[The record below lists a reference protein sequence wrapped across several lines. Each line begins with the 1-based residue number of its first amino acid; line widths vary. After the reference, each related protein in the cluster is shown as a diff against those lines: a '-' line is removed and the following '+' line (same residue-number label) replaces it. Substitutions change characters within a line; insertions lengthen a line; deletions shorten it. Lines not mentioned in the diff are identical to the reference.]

1 MAHNL
6 DRTWMWHPSFH
17 EDVPD
22 TSGLFV
28 HFRRRFKLDC
38 QPPSNLVIQITA
50 DTKYKLYVNSQ
61 QVAFGPV
68 KGDAK
73 LWFYD
78 HVDIGPYLRQGE
90 KHVAIHVLRLFFND
104 AYAPSF
110 PRLPSGGLRVK
121 TEAENEPFASLLESS
136 EMWEAAIDPYGML
149 RVDEPEDLFLHV
161 YERTSATSENRLTWC
176 PAKLLEFD
184 NQFGH
189 ATPWKLSPRM
199 IPQSRIQRVAMKRVH
214 NVKSDIAQEVW
225 QAKLCSN
232 TATADDQ
239 TSLKLPPGSTHSI
252 EVEADGHLTAFIRA
266 RFQRPQRGGAS
277 LQVMYSESYED
288 DPGATPWA
296 RKKDNR
302 CDYTKGLY
310 GTKDIYQFRGQDN
323 FEPLGYHP
331 NEPER
336 EIFMPFHF
344 RTFRFLR
351 IEISAGPDGLAFE
364 DLEVDSVH
372 YPLEVTASFEA
383 DQQGSENNKL
393 WQQLWSTSIRTL
405 TNCMHD
411 CYEDCPFYEQLQ
423 YAMDT
428 RSSALFTY
436 NISGD
441 DRLAR
446 QAIVQLHNSFDASI
460 GLTASRSPS
469 YRPQIIPHFSLYWIM
484 AVSDHYL
491 HRGDAKFTSRFL
503 PVIDAILAFF
513 ETRIGSSGL
522 VHSDPESGV
531 WYYVDWALEW
541 IPYGVPPA
549 FSRTGISTYTNQ
561 LYAYG
566 LQVSAGLFRDLG
578 RPAVAEEFLTRSEK
592 IVRRVREACYDGEFF
607 TDTISSDSTEKDY
620 SKHCQFW
627 AVLSGCV
634 KGREAQELMRNSL
647 QGPAAGKLVQ
657 ESISMSFY
665 TLRAL
670 STAGSTVYNEAFP
683 SFWTVWKK
691 QLSQNLTT
699 WVEDQGGQRSDC
711 HAWGSI
717 PIYEATVE
725 VAGVSPALP
734 GWKAIKF
741 SPRIDLFPSLEAT
754 VPLDMVDGKTRGL
767 VRVTWTKD
775 ENADTNLQ
783 LGLDIATDETMTVNI
798 LIPGH
803 EQVLQGTSGQWDFV
817 IKAA

>member
-6 DRTWMWHPSFH
+6 DRTWMWHPSFR
-17 EDVPD
+17 EDIPD

-78 HVDIGPYLRQGE
+78 NVDIGPYLRQGE
-90 KHVAIHVLRLFFND
+90 NHIAIHVLRLFIND

-121 TEAENEPFASLLESS
+121 AETENEPFAALLESS
-136 EMWEAAIDPYGML
+136 EMWETAIDPYSML
-149 RVDEPEDLFLHV
+149 RVDEPEDFFLHV

-176 PAKLLEFD
+176 LAKLLEFD

-189 ATPWKLSPRM
+189 TTPWKLSPRM
-199 IPQSRIQRVAMKRVH
+199 IPQSRIQRVALKRVH
-214 NVKSDIAQEVW
+214 NVKSDIAQEAW

-232 TATADDQ
+232 TTTADDQ
-239 TSLKLPPGSTHSI
+239 TSLKLPPGSNHSI

-266 RFQRPQRGGAS
+266 RFQRPQRRGAS

-296 RKKDNR
+296 RKKDDR

-310 GTKDIYQFRGQDN
+310 GTKDIYQFRGQVN
-323 FEPLGYHP
+323 FEPLGYHL
-331 NEPER
+331 NESER

-351 IEISAGPDGLAFE
+351 IEISAGPDGLAFD

-405 TNCMHD
+405 ANCMHD

-446 QAIVQLHNSFDASI
+446 QALVQLHNSFDASI

-469 YRPQIIPHFSLYWIM
+469 YRPQVIPHFSLYWIM

-491 HRGDAKFTSRFL
+491 HRGDAKFTARFL
-503 PVIDAILAFF
+503 PVIDAVLAFF

-522 VHSDPESGV
+522 VHSDPEPGV

-561 LYAYG
+561 IYAYA

-578 RPAVAEEFLTRSEK
+578 RPAVAEEFLARSEK
-592 IVRRVREACYDGEFF
+592 IVRR
-607 TDTISSDSTEKDY
+607 
-620 SKHCQFW
+620 
-627 AVLSGCV
+627 
-634 KGREAQELMRNSL
+634 
-647 QGPAAGKLVQ
+647 

-670 STAGSTVYNEAFP
+670 TTAGSTVYNEAFP
-683 SFWTVWKK
+683 SFWTVWRK

-734 GWKAIKF
+734 GWKAINF
-741 SPRIDLFPSLEAT
+741 SPRIELFPSLEAT
-754 VPLDMVDGKTRGL
+754 VPLDMVDGKLRGL

-775 ENADTNLQ
+775 ENAETNLR
-783 LGLDIATDETMTVNI
+783 LCLDIATDETIPVYI